1 MDNVEKTIRD
11 LINNKIKLDII
22 VALLSELKGLDD
34 RRILIDEAL
43 QSINNLLYSN
53 SVMITKQKL
62 NMLAE
67 EGRHNEN
74 D

>member
-1 MDNVEKTIRD
+1 MPD
-11 LINNKIKLDII
+11 LINNKIKLDAI
-22 VALLSELKGLDD
+22 VVTLSELKGLDD